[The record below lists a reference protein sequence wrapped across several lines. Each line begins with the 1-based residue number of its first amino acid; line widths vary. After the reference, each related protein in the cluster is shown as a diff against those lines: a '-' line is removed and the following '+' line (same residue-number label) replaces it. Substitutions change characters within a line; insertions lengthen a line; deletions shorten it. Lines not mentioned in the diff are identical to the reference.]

1 MKHIVDLEYQEY
13 SRKLRDHLRH
23 QQSGLPFW
31 FYGAVA
37 GRLFLVN
44 GTTRERTHLCI
55 VGWARPRG
63 KQTELCY
70 RMGRSLLTA
79 LPWPTYV
86 VFGIMLAGVFGL
98 RWLMLPVGA
107 LGGGVLYGLTH
118 IAAEAVAWK
127 SPDLPYQLEQ
137 FVREGGL
144 DWTRDMAERE

>member
-1 MKHIVDLEYQEY
+1 MKHLVDLECKEY
-13 SRKLRDHLRH
+13 CRKLRDCLRH
-23 QQSGLPFW
+23 QQSGLPVW
-31 FYGAVA
+31 FTGTVV
-37 GRLFLVN
+37 GRLFIVN
-44 GTTRERTHLCI
+44 GNTRERTHLCI

-98 RWLMLPVGA
+98 RWLALPVGA
-107 LGGGVLYGLTH
+107 LVGGVLYGLTYLT
-118 IAAEAVAWK
+118 AEAVAGK

-144 DWTRDMAERE
+144 DWTRGMAERE